1 MSTQQTE
8 HSAQDTGR
16 HAPDRSSEAAQ
27 WSTTVTPVVAALTT
41 LCASTAL
48 AGVVEGVRWL
58 GYAGVAVIVVA
69 AVGMGLRALRTPTVL
84 VGLAQLAALLCLL
97 VALFT
102 DDGVLGVFPGPDA
115 FAALGDVLAMAVETV
130 QVGVPPVE
138 AATPVLC
145 LVVIAIGLVAV
156 LVDTLAVAA
165 GAPAACGL
173 VLLCVYA
180 VPASLADEMLPWWS
194 FVLGAVSFAGLLAVD
209 GTQRHQ
215 LWHNRPPMP
224 VSARGLGAPSA
235 VVAVALTLGLVV
247 GVSVTG
253 IGTVGGLPGNPAA
266 GSGGGLALKPFTA
279 LRGMLDQGANAELF
293 RVRGL
298 GSEGRYLRAMTLP
311 RFDRN
316 GGWVAADALSVD
328 VRVEGSLPPAPGDQG
343 SGSTTRIEIEP
354 VSSQDLWAPV
364 YGIPRR
370 IEGLPADM
378 YYDVAG
384 GMVYSRSPRTLDTY
398 VEHADLSHPDAADL
412 RRASAQYPSS
422 IGVYL
427 GAEGIDQEVVDL
439 ASQLTQDA
447 DNPFDKALAL
457 KGYFSPENGFRYD
470 TQTGT
475 SSDEDALEEF
485 LFRSKLGFC
494 EQYASA
500 MAILARA
507 AGLPARVAIGYTG
520 GYLTGDY
527 RTITTQDAHAWVE
540 VFFPGSGWVTFDPTP
555 LADGRAYQPPY
566 VENGGGTTAPPTTTT
581 TEPVPTEAP
590 APTVG
595 PLDPGDGDFTQG
607 GGRVGGSGASFS
619 LPWQVWAGLVLLV
632 VVVGVGAPT
641 TTAVRRDPRQAR
653 VPVLAI
659 AALAVA
665 AVVVFLGAVSW
676 WLAALVIP
684 LAVLAV
690 PVALRTWRRRESRA
704 AITDLQAD
712 QASAA
717 WSELVAESRDR
728 GAQVPESDTVRS
740 TARRMV
746 HTHNLDD
753 QGQSAL
759 RTVVV
764 SLERSWYGGLPG
776 QDPTLPP
783 AFDEVVASLH
793 RSAPLGWKD
802 KLLPRSIVRRKPK
815 KPTNEN

>member
-1 MSTQQTE
+1 MSTQQTQ
-8 HSAQDTGR
+8 HSAHGTGE
-16 HAPDRSSEAAQ
+16 HAPVAPPDRQSEAVQ

-48 AGVVEGVRWL
+48 AGIVEGVRWL
-58 GYAGVAVIVVA
+58 GYAGIAVIVVA
-69 AVGMGLRALRTPTVL
+69 AVGMGLRALRTPTML
-84 VGLAQLAALLCLL
+84 VGVAQLAALLCLL

-102 DDGVLGVFPGPDA
+102 DDGVLGVLPGPDA
-115 FAALGDVLAMAVETV
+115 FAALGDVLARAVETV

-138 AATPVLC
+138 AAAPVLC

-209 GTQRHQ
+209 GTQRHR
-215 LWHNRPPMP
+215 LWHNRPSMP
-224 VSARGLGAPSA
+224 ASGRGLGAPSA
-235 VVAVALTLGLVV
+235 VVALALALGLVA
-247 GVSVTG
+247 GVAVTG
-253 IGTVGGLPGNPAA
+253 IGTVGGLPGNPVS

-279 LRGMLDQGANAELF
+279 LRGMLDQGSNAELF

-298 GSEGRYLRAMTLP
+298 GTEGRYLRAMTLP

-328 VRVEGSLPPAPGDQG
+328 VRVEGELPPAPGDLG

-354 VSSQDLWAPV
+354 VGSQDLWAPV
-364 YGIPRR
+364 YGVPRR
-370 IEGLPADM
+370 IEGLPSDM

-384 GMVYSRSPRTLDTY
+384 GMVYSRSARTLDAY
-398 VEHADLSHPDAADL
+398 VEHADLSQPDAADL
-412 RRASAQYPSS
+412 RRAGAQYPAA

-427 GAEGIDQEVVDL
+427 GAENIDQEVIDL
-439 ASQLTQDA
+439 AARLTEGA

-457 KGYFSPENGFRYD
+457 RGYFSPENGFRYS

-540 VFFPGSGWVTFDPTP
+540 VYFPDSGWVTFDPTP
-555 LADGRAYQPPY
+555 LGDGRGYQPPY
-566 VENGGGTTAPPTTTT
+566 VENGGATTAPPTTTT
-581 TEPVPTEAP
+581 TEPTPTEAP
-590 APTVG
+590 AASQPPVTPGAGDTG
-595 PLDPGDGDFTQG
+595 PDAAQRG
-607 GGRVGGSGASFS
+607 GPDSSSS
-619 LPWQVWAGLVLLV
+619 LPWQVWAGLLLLTILI
-632 VVVGVGAPT
+632 GMCIPT
-641 TTAVRRDPRQAR
+641 TTAVRRDPRGAR
-653 VPVLAI
+653 ALALVV
-659 AALAVA
+659 AALAVVA
-665 AVVVFLGAVSW
+665 AVVFLGALSW
-676 WLAALVIP
+676 WLATLVIP
-684 LAVLAV
+684 LAALAT
-690 PVALRTWRRRESRA
+690 PAALRTWRRRESRA
-704 AITDLQAD
+704 AITDLQSD

-740 TARRMV
+740 AARRMV
-746 HTHNLDD
+746 HDHDLDP
-753 QGQSAL
+753 QGQTAL

-764 SLERSWYGGLPG
+764 SVERSWYGGLQG
-776 QDPTLPP
+776 QDPTLTT

-793 RSAPLGWKD
+793 RSSP
-802 KLLPRSIVRRKPK
+802 
-815 KPTNEN
+815 